1 MISCSE
7 AVQRLWDYLE
17 NDVEAAERDRVE
29 EHLAFCRRCCG
40 ELEFAEQLRGVLA
53 DAADVGIPSD
63 VEARL
68 TNVIDDL
75 QHLPEDATDHVR
87 PPHKETSNPDGR
99 GGPR

>member
-17 NDVEAAERDRVE
+17 NDVEAAERNQVE

-53 DAADVGIPSD
+53 DAADVGIPPD

-75 QHLPEDATDHVR
+75 QHLPQDAAGHVR
-87 PPHKETSNPDGR
+87 PPHKEPSNLDGR